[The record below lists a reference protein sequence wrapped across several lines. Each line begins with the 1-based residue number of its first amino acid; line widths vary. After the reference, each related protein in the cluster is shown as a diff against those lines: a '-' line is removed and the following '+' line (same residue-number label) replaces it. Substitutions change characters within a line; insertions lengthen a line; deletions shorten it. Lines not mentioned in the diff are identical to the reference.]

1 MKRHIFTQK
10 VAEYEKKNQDERKD
24 PYMDI
29 STRIIFTHMIANQGI
44 KLFGEQSVSA
54 MLSEYKELNEGSV
67 PGKPVVGTICLDTL
81 SFQEH

>member
-29 STRIIFTHMIANQGI
+29 STRIIFTHMIANQ
-44 KLFGEQSVSA
+44 
-54 MLSEYKELNEGSV
+54 
-67 PGKPVVGTICLDTL
+67 
-81 SFQEH
+81 